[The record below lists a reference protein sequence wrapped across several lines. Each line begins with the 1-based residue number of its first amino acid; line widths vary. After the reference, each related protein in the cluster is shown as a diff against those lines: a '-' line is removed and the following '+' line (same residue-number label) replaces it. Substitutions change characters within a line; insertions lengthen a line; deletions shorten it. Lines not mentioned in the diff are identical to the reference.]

1 MDVELLIVDDEVQIR
16 RGIEKGIPWKDYGV
30 TKVVTASN
38 GMEALE
44 ILREEPVRIMIT
56 DIHMPGMSG
65 LELAQKTKEWDEN
78 IRTVILSGYSE
89 FEYAKKAIGIGVVD
103 YLLKPIRL
111 AELTELITRIIDEF
125 RKQEYAQIEMQKS
138 LIEDEIVQHILTENL
153 EEEIFQ
159 ERLKAYTGFSVQTF
173 VLCCLFEFDTKEMR
187 EISRGEPLLLEK
199 LRAYVKEDK
208 HGFLFPLNQRYLYL
222 TKMDISRSRAE
233 VTAHIRRLHQDI
245 NGGLRDLGIGS
256 VTAGVSQNYPLGR
269 LVEACRECVKLL
281 NHRLY
286 LGMGAWSVFD
296 GSLRQEQIPY
306 IMENEERLRQYII
319 GFHYDKA
326 QDYIAEQ
333 FQKLKELKVSSYDMV
348 KGVCLTLKQ
357 FLFRHIRETGL
368 DVESVLEKNK
378 TTLLEV
384 PDLFTLDQYQVWIS
398 NLYYLVLRGVSE
410 HADQAVSGTVM
421 TAVAYIST
429 HYHEDITVDFISA
442 YVKKSRNYFSYLF
455 KKEMKV
461 SFTEYLNRYRVEQA
475 CRMLDSSG
483 DLTIEIAQKVG
494 FRDEK
499 YFSTVFKKMMGCP
512 PSVYRKTKG
521 IGVEAKG
528 AQAGAEDSRNGR
540 NRIQNGAT

>member
-16 RGIEKGIPWKDYGV
+16 MGIEKGIPWKNFGI
-30 TKVVTASN
+30 TKVVTAPN
-38 GMEALE
+38 GIEALK
-44 ILREEPVRIMIT
+44 ILKEEPVRILIT
-56 DIHMPGMSG
+56 DIRMPGMNG
-65 LELAQKTKEWDEN
+65 LELAQKAKEWDDT
-78 IRTVILSGYSE
+78 IRIVILSGYSE
-89 FEYAKKAIGIGVVD
+89 FEYAKRAINIGVVD

-111 AELTELITRIIDEF
+111 TELTELITRLMDEF
-125 RKQEYAQIEMQKS
+125 HEQEKEQIERQKS
-138 LIEDEIVQHILTENL
+138 LLEDEIVQHILTENL
-153 EEEIFQ
+153 EEDTFQ
-159 ERLKAYTGFSVQTF
+159 ERLEIFTGFGRQTL
-173 VLCCLFEFDTKEMR
+173 VLSSLFEFDTREAR

-199 LRAYVKEDK
+199 LKTYAQND
-208 HGFLFPLNQRYLYL
+208 HNGFLLTLNQRYLYF

-233 VTAHIRRLHQDI
+233 VTAQIRRLHNDI
-245 NGGLRDLGIGS
+245 NEELRELKIGS
-256 VTAGVSQNYPLGR
+256 VTVGVSQNYPLSQ
-269 LVEACRECVKLL
+269 LVTACRECLKQL

-286 LGMGAWSVFD
+286 LGTGAMSIYD
-296 GSLRQEQIPY
+296 GSLRREEAPY

-326 QDYIAEQ
+326 QDYIADQ
-333 FQKLKELKVSSYDMV
+333 FQKMKEQKVSSYDMV

-384 PDLFTLDQYQVWIS
+384 PDLFTLDQYQLWIS

-421 TAVAYIST
+421 AAVAYLST

-442 YVKKSRNYFSYLF
+442 YVNKSRNYFSYLF

-475 CRMLDSSG
+475 CRMLDSSTE
-483 DLTIEIAQKVG
+483 LTIEIAQKVG

-499 YFSTVFKKMMGCP
+499 YFSTVFKKIVGCP

-521 IGVEAKG
+521 IEVEEKGVPSGMKK
-528 AQAGAEDSRNGR
+528 S
-540 NRIQNGAT
+540 